1 MDKSTLLR
9 NFALIIE
16 LKMKIDRIIILSACF
31 LMLPLFSR
39 ASYYPTAYYTV
50 DGDEYETTD
59 YISDGEAP
67 LYVEFR
73 ANPTDLDDTTTP
85 AYEWRF
91 SKDDDSS
98 PFIVRYEE
106 NTTYEFVSSGTFYVS
121 LYVSESGD
129 TDAQLVSTITITIS
143 NSILEMPNAFSPNG
157 DGINDIYMAKSNHQS
172 IIDFHAYIFN
182 RWGQKLYEWT
192 DIDGGWDGTY
202 NGKQVA
208 DGVYFVLVK
217 AKGADGRT
225 YSIKRD
231 VNILREYIEE

>member
-9 NFALIIE
+9 NFAIIIE
-16 LKMKIDRIIILSACF
+16 LKMKIDRIIILLTCL
-31 LMLPLFSR
+31 LMPLFSWS
-39 ASYYPTAYYTV
+39 AYDPTAYYTV
-50 DGDEYETTD
+50 DGEEYESTD

-73 ANPTDLDDTTTP
+73 ANPYDLADGISP
-85 AYEWRF
+85 AFEWRF
-91 SKDDDSS
+91 SKDDDNS
-98 PFIVRYEE
+98 PFLTRYEE
-106 NTTYEFVSSGTFYVS
+106 NTTYEFVSSGTYYVA

-129 TDAQLVSTITITIS
+129 TDAELVSTITITIS
-143 NSILEMPNAFSPNG
+143 TSLLEMPNAFSPNG

-172 IIDFHAYIFN
+172 IIEFHAYIFN

-217 AKGADGRT
+217 AKGADGTT
-225 YSIKRD
+225 YNIKRD